1 MLLTIDVGNT
11 NTVLG
16 LFDGEDLI
24 KSWRVKTDPR
34 STSDE
39 MSLQINAL
47 VSGYTVTGLS
57 ICSTVPATLRELRT
71 MIASYYSD
79 IATTIVEPGTKT
91 GVPLLVDNP
100 KEIGAD
106 RIVNTLAAHTLYGG
120 PAIVVDFG
128 TSTNLDVVSPK
139 GEFLGG
145 ALAPGIEI
153 SVDAL
158 ASRAAQLRK
167 VELIRPKNAIG
178 KNTVEA
184 LQSGTIFGFAGQVD
198 GLVEKITAE
207 LNAHINDFTHTINP
221 LTVHNLKFSLLEG
234 RRHFV
239 LHNFQLGT
247 VTGDAAIRR
256 FDAGGAADVAADR
269 AVELESTSTRLGLGI
284 TKHNPDFL
292 ADLVGEDHDG
302 ARLGND
308 GSELAERSA
317 HETGLGTHGGVAD
330 LTVEFLLRH
339 EGGDGV
345 EDDDVEGVGADEG
358 LDNAERFFTGTGLGK
373 EEVVEV
379 DTQFPGILGVKG
391 MLDIDKG
398 GEAAHLLCLGND
410 GERQRGFTGGFG
422 PEYFDDAAA
431 RESAGAEGPINDE
444 VAGRDDFD
452 IHAGVGAQPH
462 DGGFAEIFLNL
473 GNSQIEVLR
482 SRFGDAVVVLVFVF
496 VVALGRCHIVRGW
509 GWGGGS

>member
-34 STSDE
+34 STADE

-47 VSGYTVTGLS
+47 VQGYTISGLS

-71 MIASYYSD
+71 MIATYFSD
-79 IATTIVEPGTKT
+79 LPTTIVEPGTKT

-106 RIVNTLAAHTLYGG
+106 RIVNTLAAHTLFGG

-158 ASRAAQLRK
+158 AARAAQLRK

-198 GLVEKITAE
+198 RLVEKITAE
-207 LNAHINDFTHTINP
+207 LALSYDQAPTVIATGGLAP
-221 LTVHNLKFSLLEG
+221 LV
-234 RRHFV
+234 V
-239 LHNFQLGT
+239 
-247 VTGDAAIRR
+247 
-256 FDAGGAADVAADR
+256 DVS
-269 AVELESTSTRLGLGI
+269 ESI
-284 TKHNPDFL
+284 DEYEP
-292 ADLVGEDHDG
+292 
-302 ARLGND
+302 
-308 GSELAERSA
+308 
-317 HETGLGTHGGVAD
+317 D
-330 LTVEFLLRH
+330 LTLIGLRLIH
-339 EGGDGV
+339 EK
-345 EDDDVEGVGADEG
+345 
-358 LDNAERFFTGTGLGK
+358 N
-373 EEVVEV
+373 
-379 DTQFPGILGVKG
+379 I
-391 MLDIDKG
+391 
-398 GEAAHLLCLGND
+398 
-410 GERQRGFTGGFG
+410 
-422 PEYFDDAAA
+422 
-431 RESAGAEGPINDE
+431 
-444 VAGRDDFD
+444 
-452 IHAGVGAQPH
+452 
-462 DGGFAEIFLNL
+462 
-473 GNSQIEVLR
+473 
-482 SRFGDAVVVLVFVF
+482 
-496 VVALGRCHIVRGW
+496 
-509 GWGGGS
+509 

>member
-34 STSDE
+34 STADE

-47 VSGYTVTGLS
+47 VQGYTISGLS

-71 MIASYYSD
+71 MIATYFSD
-79 IATTIVEPGTKT
+79 LPTTIVEPGTKT

-158 ASRAAQLRK
+158 AARAAQLRK

-198 GLVEKITAE
+198 RLVEKITAE
-207 LNAHINDFTHTINP
+207 LALSYDQAPTVIATGGLAP
-221 LTVHNLKFSLLEG
+221 LV
-234 RRHFV
+234 
-239 LHNFQLGT
+239 
-247 VTGDAAIRR
+247 I
-256 FDAGGAADVAADR
+256 DVS
-269 AVELESTSTRLGLGI
+269 ESI
-284 TKHNPDFL
+284 DEYEP
-292 ADLVGEDHDG
+292 
-302 ARLGND
+302 
-308 GSELAERSA
+308 
-317 HETGLGTHGGVAD
+317 D
-330 LTVEFLLRH
+330 LTLIGLRLIH
-339 EGGDGV
+339 E
-345 EDDDVEGVGADEG
+345 
-358 LDNAERFFTGTGLGK
+358 K
-373 EEVVEV
+373 
-379 DTQFPGILGVKG
+379 
-391 MLDIDKG
+391 
-398 GEAAHLLCLGND
+398 
-410 GERQRGFTGGFG
+410 
-422 PEYFDDAAA
+422 
-431 RESAGAEGPINDE
+431 
-444 VAGRDDFD
+444 
-452 IHAGVGAQPH
+452 
-462 DGGFAEIFLNL
+462 NL
-473 GNSQIEVLR
+473 
-482 SRFGDAVVVLVFVF
+482 
-496 VVALGRCHIVRGW
+496 
-509 GWGGGS
+509 

>member
-16 LFDGEDLI
+16 LFDGEELV

-47 VSGYTVTGLS
+47 VHGYTITGLS
-57 ICSTVPATLRELRT
+57 ICSTVPASLRELRT
-71 MIASYYSD
+71 MIAAYFAD
-79 IATTIVEPGTKT
+79 VRTTIVEPGTKT

-158 ASRAAQLRK
+158 SARAAQLRK

-198 GLVEKITAE
+198 GLVAKITEE
-207 LNAHINDFTHTINP
+207 LAQSYEQAPIVIATGGLAP
-221 LTVHNLKFSLLEG
+221 LV
-234 RRHFV
+234 
-239 LHNFQLGT
+239 
-247 VTGDAAIRR
+247 I
-256 FDAGGAADVAADR
+256 DV
-269 AVELESTSTRLGLGI
+269 STSI
-284 TKHNPDFL
+284 D
-292 ADLVGEDHDG
+292 E
-302 ARLGND
+302 
-308 GSELAERSA
+308 
-317 HETGLGTHGGVAD
+317 HEPD
-330 LTVEFLLRH
+330 LTLIGLRLIH
-339 EGGDGV
+339 E
-345 EDDDVEGVGADEG
+345 
-358 LDNAERFFTGTGLGK
+358 K
-373 EEVVEV
+373 
-379 DTQFPGILGVKG
+379 
-391 MLDIDKG
+391 
-398 GEAAHLLCLGND
+398 
-410 GERQRGFTGGFG
+410 
-422 PEYFDDAAA
+422 
-431 RESAGAEGPINDE
+431 
-444 VAGRDDFD
+444 
-452 IHAGVGAQPH
+452 
-462 DGGFAEIFLNL
+462 NL
-473 GNSQIEVLR
+473 
-482 SRFGDAVVVLVFVF
+482 
-496 VVALGRCHIVRGW
+496 
-509 GWGGGS
+509 